1 MQSMEVI
8 SINIWQILISLCNL
22 LVLFLI
28 LKKFLY
34 KPVKKAMAERQAAV
48 EEQYGAAEE
57 AERNALASKEEWAQ
71 KLQNA
76 GEEADSILKSAV
88 ANAPTRR
95 GDKIVAEAKEKAD
108 GIIRQAEAEAELE
121 RKKAEAG
128 IRREIVDVSAQ
139 LTEKMLNREIRPEDH
154 RELIDSFIQEIGEDD
169 DADE

>member
-34 KPVKKAMAERQAAV
+34 KPVKKAMAERKAAV
-48 EEQYGAAEE
+48 EEQYGAAEK
-57 AERNALASKEEWAQ
+57 AERSALASKEEWEQ

-88 ANAPTRR
+88 ANADRR

>member
-34 KPVKKAMAERQAAV
+34 KPVKKAMAERKAAV
-48 EEQYGAAEE
+48 EEQYGAAEK
-57 AERNALASKEEWAQ
+57 AERSALASKEEWEQ

-76 GEEADSILKSAV
+76 GEEADTILKTAV
-88 ANAPTRR
+88 ANAGRR
-95 GDKIVAEAKEKAD
+95 GDKIVAEAKEKAE

-139 LTEKMLNREIRPEDH
+139 LTEKMLSREIRPEDH

-169 DADE
+169 DANE